1 MFQGY
6 QKTLKNVPK
15 IQPNQQH
22 KNNPKIATKT
32 PKMRNFKFLEPRRS
46 EA

>member
-22 KNNPKIATKT
+22 KNNPEIATKNT
-32 PKMRNFKFLEPRRS
+32 ENEKFQV
-46 EA
+46 